1 MYLSSLAHRV
11 MLIAAEH
18 NVQAEQV
25 LPERA
30 FDLFLTEEGAWDAL
44 MELYLDG
51 LLEEVP
57 HEVDILTKKGFE
69 YIQRYCAVLEA

>member
-11 MLIAAEH
+11 MLIAAEY
-18 NVQAEQV
+18 NVQAGQV

-30 FDLFLTEEGAWDAL
+30 FDLFLTEEGAGDAL
-44 MELYLDG
+44 MELYLEG

-57 HEVDILTKKGFE
+57 HEVDILTQKGFA
-69 YIQRYCAVLEA
+69 YIQRYGTVLEA